1 MRNITNAIL
10 GLSIRLRFAWIVI
23 LIISVTGGL
32 LSGFVIDESTLQG
45 EIESISTTSTT
56 PDQSTTTAVIGT
68 TSTSTSLAPA
78 ISVPVE
84 IPSESAAMLAAVNEF
99 RSDNGVG
106 LLVWC
111 SALAS
116 SALGHSVDMANRQF
130 FDHVN
135 PDGDDPFAR
144 MLAASYGE
152 NGGENIA
159 VGYESVA
166 LVMEAWIDS
175 PGHRANLLEPGFVDF
190 GEGHITG
197 DYMGSPAIYW
207 TQNFGFSGDCE
218 GQYAESIPSDSVAYI
233 EELDP
238 RFDTCREA
246 NANGYG
252 PYVSGVNP
260 EYDWYRDRDGDG
272 INCERG

>member
-10 GLSIRLRFAWIVI
+10 GLSLRLRFAWIVI
-23 LIISVTGGL
+23 LIISVTGGM
-32 LSGFVIDESTLQG
+32 LSSFVIDESTLQG
-45 EIESISTTSTT
+45 EIEVVSTTSMT

-78 ISVPVE
+78 VSLPVE

-99 RSDNGVG
+99 RSENGVEP
-106 LLVWC
+106 LVWC
-111 SALAS
+111 SALAN

-144 MLAASYGE
+144 LLAAGYGE

-175 PGHRANLLEPGFVDF
+175 PGHRENLLEPGFVDF

-197 DYMGSPAIYW
+197 EYMGSPAIYW

-218 GQYAESIPSDSVAYI
+218 RQIVESIPSDSVAYI

-238 RFDTCREA
+238 RFDTCGEA
-246 NANGYG
+246 NSNGYG
-252 PYVSGVNP
+252 PYVSGIDP

-272 INCERG
+272 IVCERR

>member
-32 LSGFVIDESTLQG
+32 LSGFVTDEPTSEG
-45 EIESISTTSTT
+45 EIEVISTTSTA
-56 PDQSTTTAVIGT
+56 PDQETTTAVVGT
-68 TSTSTSLAPA
+68 TSTSTSITPPTSLPF
-78 ISVPVE
+78 E
-84 IPSESAAMLAAVNEF
+84 IPLESAAMLAAVNKF
-99 RSDNGVG
+99 RSENGVG
-106 LLVWC
+106 ALVWC
-111 SALAS
+111 PALAN
-116 SALGHSVDMANRQF
+116 SALGHSADMANRQF

-144 MLAASYGE
+144 MLAAGYGE

-159 VGYESVA
+159 VGYESVE
-166 LVMEAWIDS
+166 LVMEGWINS
-175 PGHRANLLEPGFVDF
+175 PGHRANLLDSGFVDF

-207 TQNFGFSGDCE
+207 TQNFGYSGDCE
-218 GQYAESIPSDSVAYI
+218 GQYVESFPSDSVAYI

-238 RFDTCREA
+238 RFDTCGEA
-246 NANGYG
+246 NSHGYG
-252 PYVSGVNP
+252 PYVSGLDP

-272 INCERG
+272 IVCERR

>member
-23 LIISVTGGL
+23 LGISITGGL
-32 LSGFVIDESTLQG
+32 LSGFVTAEPTSQG
-45 EIESISTTSTT
+45 EIEVVSTTSTT
-56 PDQSTTTAVIGT
+56 PDQSTTTEVVETIL
-68 TSTSTSLAPA
+68 TSTSLTPE
-78 ISVPVE
+78 ISLPLE
-84 IPSESAAMLAAVNEF
+84 IPAESAAMLAAVNEF

>member
-45 EIESISTTSTT
+45 EIEVVSTTSTT
-56 PDQSTTTAVIGT
+56 PDQSTTTAIIGT
-68 TSTSTSLAPA
+68 TSTSISLAPA
-78 ISVPVE
+78 VSLPVE
-84 IPSESAAMLAAVNEF
+84 IPSESAAMLAAVNKF
-99 RSDNGVG
+99 RSENGVG
-106 LLVWC
+106 ALVWC
-111 SALAS
+111 SALAN

-130 FDHVN
+130 YDHVN

-144 MLAASYGE
+144 MLAAGYGE

-197 DYMGSPAIYW
+197 EYMGSPAIYW

-218 GQYAESIPSDSVAYI
+218 GQFVGSIPSDSVVYV

-246 NANGYG
+246 NSNGYG
-252 PYVSGVNP
+252 SYVSGIDP

-272 INCERG
+272 IVCERR